1 MKKLVGAAILS
12 AAVILGGANDPA
24 FAKKIKWKMGSAF
37 GSKVTQLGTL
47 GVNLSKTVK
56 AVSGG
61 QFVLKFY
68 EPKALAGTKE
78 YFDAIAAGSIDAAY
92 TTAGYYQ
99 GKEPALALFSAVPF
113 GPSAGEYTA
122 WIYHGGGHAIY
133 DKIYAKHGLK
143 GLICGVIAPEAS
155 GWFKKEINSVDD
167 LKGLKMRFFG
177 LGAKVMQKLGV
188 ETQLLAGGDIFPA
201 LERGTIDAAEFSMP
215 AIDLAKGFYQ
225 AGAKHYYFPG
235 WHQQATLFELLMNKE
250 QWEGLSDQNKAI
262 LQTSCKANLTDGI
275 SEGEAIQGAALA
287 TLKSKGVQIHT
298 WSPEILGTLQQ
309 TWNGIASESAAKD
322 ANFKEA
328 WDSLQKFHAEYKIWK
343 DLGYLN

>member
-1 MKKLVGAAILS
+1 MLRLLLLAALS
-12 AAVILGGANDPA
+12 ARHKQRRSNG
-24 FAKKIKWKMGSAF
+24 KWGSAF

-61 QFVLKFY
+61 EFVLKFY

-113 GPSAGEYTA
+113 GPAAGEYMA
-122 WIYHGGGHAIY
+122 WIYYGGGHEIY
-133 DKIYAKHGLK
+133 DSIYAKHGLK

-155 GWFKKEINSVDD
+155 GWFKKEIKTVAD

-235 WHQQATLFELLMNKE
+235 WHQQATLFELLMNKK
-250 QWEGLSDQNKAI
+250 QWEALSPQNKAI
-262 LQTSCKANLTDGI
+262 LKTSCKANLTDGL
-275 SEGEAIQGAALA
+275 SEGEAIQGAALIE
-287 TLKSKGVQIHT
+287 LKSKGVQIHS
-298 WSPEILGTLQQ
+298 WSPEILATLQK
-309 TWNGIASESAAKD
+309 TWNGVAAETASKD
-322 ANFKEA
+322 ENFKKA
-328 WDSLQKFHAEYKIWK
+328 WDSLQKFHAEYLVWK
-343 DLGYLN
+343 KLGYLK